1 MSNKPRESRNEVSS
15 IAQCHAHF
23 IWPLGKS
30 RTTPDEMNTSYGP
43 RIDADRWDFHDG
55 IDLPAAVGTP
65 VHAMADGVVHRAGP
79 ADQGF
84 GSTHVLLKVCD
95 PTDGQH
101 DLFLVYLHL
110 DSIAEEVIPGAQVH
124 QGDVIGAVG
133 QEDVTYPHLHCEFR
147 KGGPQE
153 DRSVHPLHYL
163 PYLNTANFAQLRL
176 DRCNFYRANGDK
188 RAVRLCFDTLDRREG
203 DLQAV
208 DVELRGDGIEPRK
221 LHVDFDDRDTI
232 VSDKGDEHAFKNGIA
247 VEGYQ
252 KSNLKGD
259 GLSDLH
265 YGVLVKDIAP
275 EYECVVLQV
284 LDVKHGEPKSAE
296 FPLPILEADENPV
309 NSHAGFEDGEAFPP
323 QGWDLSVLPGN
334 VCEPD
339 EAAAFQDKRGLLC
352 QDLGSSQG
360 TLIRAGLRF
369 ALPAGRVSVGSLQGT
384 LIRAGLGFALPI
396 ASPVRPMSWRLR
408 ADIRPAEL
416 LMDKGLVIHPL
427 AFLIGD
433 DVVAAACLRKT
444 TDDAYFAGVLIRS
457 ADGLFRER
465 INVSKGKILLNGLV
479 RWELDLLRL
488 GTRQTTAVLRLD
500 GKVVA
505 RINGD
510 TTSVEP
516 DTCCVGIL
524 HRHSGLQITL
534 HVDRL
539 LLTEAPR

>member
-1 MSNKPRESRNEVSS
+1 V
-15 IAQCHAHF
+15 
-23 IWPLGKS
+23 
-30 RTTPDEMNTSYGP
+30 PDEMNTSFGP
-43 RIDADRWDFHDG
+43 RINDDCWDFHNG
-55 IDLPAAVGTP
+55 IDEPDAVGKP
-65 VHAMADGVVHRAGP
+65 VYAMADGVVHRAGP
-79 ADQGF
+79 ADKTGPGRGF
-84 GSTHVLLKVCD
+84 GSTHVLLQVRD
-95 PTDGQH
+95 PADGQH

-110 DSIAEEVIPGAQVH
+110 DSIAEGVIPGAQVH
-124 QGDVIGAVG
+124 QGDVIGTVG
-133 QEDVTYPHLHCEFR
+133 QEDAAYPHLHFEFR

-176 DRCNFYRANGDK
+176 DRCNFYGTNGDK
-188 RAVRLCFDTLDRREG
+188 RAVRLRFEALDRRQG
-203 DLQAV
+203 DLQGV
-208 DVELRGDGIEPRK
+208 DVELRGEGVKPQT
-221 LHVDFDDRDTI
+221 LHVDFDDRYTI

-296 FPLPILEADENPV
+296 FPLPILEADEKPV
-309 NSHAGFEDGEAFPP
+309 DSRASFEDGETFPP
-323 QGWDLSVLPGN
+323 RGWELSVLPAN
-334 VCEPD
+334 VCRPKK
-339 EAAAFQDKRGLLC
+339 AAGLQDKRRLLC
-352 QDLGSSQG
+352 QDLQSSQG

-369 ALPAGRVSVGSLQGT
+369 ALPAGRVPVGSLQGI
-384 LIRAGLGFALPI
+384 LIQAGLGFALPV
-396 ASPVRPMSWRLR
+396 ASPVRPMSWRLK

-416 LMDKGLVIHPL
+416 RMDKGVVIHPL

-444 TDDAYFAGVLIRS
+444 GDDKYFAGVLIRS
-457 ADGLFRER
+457 AEGLFRER
-465 INVSKGKILLNGLV
+465 IDVSEGEIFQDGAV

-500 GKVVA
+500 GDVVA

-510 TTSVEP
+510 TASVEP
-516 DTCCVGIL
+516 DTACVGIL
-524 HRHSGLQITL
+524 HRHGGLQITL
-534 HVDRL
+534 HVDQLR
-539 LLTEAPR
+539 LTEAPR